1 MSHLS
6 IALLGSFLA
15 HLDGVP
21 ITTFTS
27 VKVKALLIYLA
38 VESGR
43 PHHRDMLAELLWP
56 EQPPTA
62 GRKTLRTTL
71 ADLRRAINDRD
82 SDAPLLE
89 ITRDTIQLNMSGSV
103 DLDLSDVTRLHSAVV
118 QHPHASAETCT
129 VCAKHTRAA
138 IDLYRGDFLAHFY
151 LDDSPIFEDWIAHQ
165 RSQFQQI
172 LIDLCDRMVRYSLRR
187 EAYADALVYARRQ
200 LSVDPLRESAH
211 QQVMRALA
219 YSGQRSAA
227 LAQYE
232 TCRRLLAQE
241 LGVVPSEE
249 TDELLVQVREQTLE
263 RPPTTNKPFHILPA
277 PLTSFLGR
285 ETERKALAERLSQPN
300 CRLVTLTG
308 PPGIGKTRLAL
319 AVLSDLQHAF
329 SDGVAFVALTPL
341 HAPELVIPSIAYTL
355 GLTDSSP
362 HSPLAALISALRHR
376 ELLLVLDN
384 FEHLLAAAPQI
395 GDLLVSCPQIKI
407 LVTSRA
413 VLHVYGEQQFAV
425 PPLAVP
431 DPNSKHIEQA
441 AAVQLFLARSQAA
454 DAGITPTEANL
465 KAIAALCVQLD
476 GVPLAI
482 ELAAARGRL
491 FSPQELMA
499 QLAQPLTL
507 LTSAARAVEP
517 RQQTLQ
523 HALDWSFR
531 LLHPDE
537 QRLFARFSVFV
548 GGCTLEA
555 AEAICIDH
563 DGAAGAIMNGIGV
576 LLDHSLLRQRQ
587 EHNGTYRFGMLHIV
601 REYARTRL
609 AELGEEQEIRR
620 RHASFYLA
628 LAQAAEEHLTSAEQV
643 SWLLGLEAEQPN
655 FRAALQWALEK
666 GDAELALDLSGSLAQ
681 FWKIRGYLVEGRQWL
696 ERALALCAGA
706 TPAVQARALYGVGL
720 LAADQGDYLQSLA
733 WCSKSLAIWETIGDL
748 RQIAQVRRRLGLTE
762 RECGKLNQAQ
772 EHLKISLKAYR
783 AVNDSYGTAAVLS
796 NLGMIWDDLGQDADA
811 LKVYAESLQIFRSRG
826 DLRSI
831 GIVLNNQGV
840 ILAKQGAYPEARACY
855 DESLA
860 IRRTLGDRLGM
871 AVAFA
876 NLGELAWLQG
886 DLVQARRDLNL
897 SLELSREL
905 GVRDTQIFIF
915 RVLGRIA
922 LAEGMVVEAR
932 SLLIDSFRVAQ
943 ELHKQLDIVLVLEA
957 LVQVAIVR
965 QCWRC
970 AAQILDTA
978 TLLRSTLGVPLSP
991 HEQQDYDRMQAAI
1004 DVHATASD
1012 ESAEDLA
1019 AIGIALEEILRT
1031 ARAIIAPSPE
1041 AQTPIVAYQTS
1052 S

>member
-6 IALLGSFLA
+6 IALLGSFQA
-15 HLDGVP
+15 YLDGVP

-56 EQPPTA
+56 EQPPQA

-89 ITRDTIQLNMSGSV
+89 ITRDTIQLNMTDAV
-103 DLDLSDVTRLHSAVV
+103 ELDVAAFAALHSAVQ

-129 VCAKHTRAA
+129 ICAKQARAA
-138 IDLYRGDFLAHFY
+138 IELYRSDFLAHFY
-151 LDDSPIFEDWIAHQ
+151 LDDSPIFESWIAQQ
-165 RSQFQQI
+165 RVQLQQA
-172 LIDLCDRMVRYSLRR
+172 LLDLCDRLVRYSLRR
-187 EAYADALVYARRQ
+187 EDYADALLYARRQ
-200 LSVDPLRESAH
+200 LSIDPLRESAH
-211 QQVMRALA
+211 QQAMRALA

-232 TCRRLLAQE
+232 MCRRLLAQE
-241 LGVVPSEE
+241 LGVVPAEE
-249 TDELLVQVREQTLE
+249 TDELFAQVREQTLE
-263 RPPTTNKPFHILPA
+263 QPAATNKPFHILPA

-285 ETERKALAERLSQPN
+285 EEERAALAARLSQPD

-319 AVLSDLQHAF
+319 EVLADLRHAF
-329 SDGVAFVALTPL
+329 ADGVAFVPLTPL
-341 HAPELVIPSIAYTL
+341 HHPELVIPSIAYTL
-355 GLTDSSP
+355 SLADSGS
-362 HSPLAALISALRHR
+362 HAPLDALIGALRHR
-376 ELLLVLDN
+376 ELLLLLDN
-384 FEHLLAAAPQI
+384 FEHVLAAAPQI
-395 GDLLVSCPQIKI
+395 GELLVSCPQIKI

-425 PPLAVP
+425 PPLALP
-431 DPNSKHIEQA
+431 DPDSPHIEQA
-441 AAVQLFLARSQAA
+441 AAVQLFLARAQAA
-454 DAGITPTEANL
+454 YAGVQTSAANL
-465 KAIAALCVQLD
+465 RAIAALCVQLD

-491 FSPQELMA
+491 FSPQELLT
-499 QLAQPLTL
+499 QLSQPLTL
-507 LTSAARAVEP
+507 LTSAGRSVEP

-531 LLHPDE
+531 LLTPHE

-555 AEAICIDH
+555 AEAICVDR
-563 DGAAGAIMNGIGV
+563 DDTSGAIMNGIAA

-609 AELGEEQEIRR
+609 AELGEETTIRR
-620 RHASFYLA
+620 RHANFYLA
-628 LAQAAEEHLTSAEQV
+628 LAESAEPHLTNADQV
-643 SWLLGLEAEQPN
+643 SWLIGLEAEQPN
-655 FRAALQWALEK
+655 FRAALQWALEQ
-666 GDAELALDLSGSLAQ
+666 GDAELALGLGGMLAE

-696 ERALALCAGA
+696 ERALLLRSQAS
-706 TPAVQARALYGVGL
+706 PAVQARALHGAGV
-720 LAADQGDYLQSLA
+720 LAADQGDYVQSFAWCGESLA
-733 WCSKSLAIWETIGDL
+733 LWEAIDDP
-748 RQIAQVRRRLGLTE
+748 RQIARVHRRLGLTA
-762 RECGKLNQAQ
+762 RECGQLNHAQ
-772 EHLKISLKAYR
+772 EHLKTSLEGYR
-783 AVNDSYGTAAVLS
+783 AINDSYGTATVLC

-840 ILAKQGAYPEARACY
+840 ILSKQGAYPEARACY
-855 DESLA
+855 NESLA
-860 IRRTLGDRLGM
+860 IRRTLGDRVGM
-871 AVAFA
+871 AIAFA
-876 NLGELAWLQG
+876 NLGELAWLQA
-886 DLVQARRDLNL
+886 DFVQARRDLEL

-905 GVRDTQIFIF
+905 GVRDIEIFIF
-915 RVLGRIA
+915 RVLGQIA
-922 LAEGMVVEAR
+922 MAEGAIDEAQAR
-932 SLLIDSFRVAQ
+932 LIESLQVAQ
-943 ELHKQLDIVLVLEA
+943 ELHKQLDIVMALEA
-957 LVQVAIVR
+957 LVQVALVR
-965 QCWRC
+965 QCWRS
-970 AAQILDTA
+970 ATQILDA
-978 TLLRSTLGVPLSP
+978 AALLRSTLGVPLSP
-991 HEQQDYDRMQAAI
+991 REQQAYEQMQAGI
-1004 DVHATASD
+1004 DEHAGKPDQPSEAAAAS
-1012 ESAEDLA
+1012 
-1019 AIGIALEEILRT
+1019 
-1031 ARAIIAPSPE
+1031 ARALQAILGTLRGINPSSSENQPL
-1041 AQTPIVAYQTS
+1041 VMAYQAS